1 MFKTLRSRVIATY
14 FAVVIICLLLASV
27 VFVLFLTRYQR
38 DRARDDLRRQV
49 GAVARDI
56 GRVVGELGLRARPE
70 SSGTESSRPRTLVQ
84 GILNTESRV
93 LGAKLFLVDSSGT
106 MVAESNR
113 GIRVKGRTLDL
124 PPSLLKQDRSRVVDE
139 FLTRFG
145 REYIFVSAPTLVD
158 KTTPGFL
165 MAIKP
170 LKEIGAG
177 VGSLI
182 WYVVLAGVIALGIS
196 MILAIYLSGAISR
209 QVRAVTQAAR
219 KMAEGDYDQEV
230 PVTGSDETAE
240 LARDFNVMAQRVRT
254 AYELQQNFVG
264 NVSHELRTPL
274 TSIEGFSQALLDGVS
289 RGEDEKRRSL
299 EIISQESKRLVRVLN
314 DLLLLSQ
321 MDAGELHPEKK
332 PVDVVDLMRK
342 MESLYHGR
350 AGEGGVNLVLGAL
363 PSAVTLYTDPDRLEL
378 VLTNLMDNAMDYT
391 NPGGA
396 ITLSCV
402 VDLGAV
408 NISVADE
415 GQGIEPELLPRIFER
430 FYRAGKPRSTGR
442 GGAGLGLS
450 ICKELVETL
459 GGRIRVESLPGKG
472 TTFTVTLPL

>member
-1 MFKTLRSRVIATY
+1 
-14 FAVVIICLLLASV
+14 
-27 VFVLFLTRYQR
+27 
-38 DRARDDLRRQV
+38 
-49 GAVARDI
+49 
-56 GRVVGELGLRARPE
+56 
-70 SSGTESSRPRTLVQ
+70 
-84 GILNTESRV
+84 
-93 LGAKLFLVDSSGT
+93 
-106 MVAESNR
+106 
-113 GIRVKGRTLDL
+113 
-124 PPSLLKQDRSRVVDE
+124 
-139 FLTRFG
+139 
-145 REYIFVSAPTLVD
+145 
-158 KTTPGFL
+158 
-165 MAIKP
+165 
-170 LKEIGAG
+170 
-177 VGSLI
+177 
-182 WYVVLAGVIALGIS
+182 
-196 MILAIYLSGAISR
+196 
-209 QVRAVTQAAR
+209 
-219 KMAEGDYDQEV
+219 
-230 PVTGSDETAE
+230 
-240 LARDFNVMAQRVRT
+240 
-254 AYELQQNFVG
+254 
-264 NVSHELRTPL
+264 
-274 TSIEGFSQALLDGVS
+274 VS

-408 NISVADE
+408 NISIADA
-415 GQGIEPELLPRIFER
+415 GQGIEPEFLPRIFER

>member
-14 FAVVIICLLLASV
+14 LAVVVICLLLASI

-56 GRVVGELGLRARPE
+56 GRVVGELGLRARLEP
-70 SSGTESSRPRTLVQ
+70 SGTESSQPRRIVQ
-84 GILNTESRV
+84 GMLNTESQV

-106 MVAESNR
+106 VVAEAKR
-113 GIRVKGRTLDL
+113 GIRVTGRTLNL
-124 PPSLLKQDRSRVVDE
+124 PPSLLEQGSDRVVDE

-158 KTTPGFL
+158 KPTSGFL

-196 MILAIYLSGAISR
+196 MILAFYLSGAISR
-209 QVRAVTQAAR
+209 PVRAVTQAAR
-219 KMAEGDYDQEV
+219 NMAAGDYDQEV
-230 PVTGSDETAE
+230 PVIGSDETGE
-240 LARDFNVMAQRVRT
+240 LARDFNMMAERVRT

-321 MDAGELHPEKK
+321 MDAGELRPEKS
-332 PVDVVDLMRK
+332 PVDVIDLMRK
-342 MESLYHGR
+342 MDSLYHAR
-350 AGEGGVNLVLGAL
+350 ANEGGVNLVLDTLA
-363 PSAVTLYTDPDRLEL
+363 SAVTLYTDPDRLEL
-378 VLTNLMDNAMDYT
+378 VLTNLLDNAIDYT
-391 NPGGA
+391 DPGGT
-396 ITLSCV
+396 ITLSCAVGDGV
-402 VDLGAV
+402 VY
-408 NISVADE
+408 ISVADT

-430 FYRAGKPRSTGR
+430 FYRVGKSRSTRR